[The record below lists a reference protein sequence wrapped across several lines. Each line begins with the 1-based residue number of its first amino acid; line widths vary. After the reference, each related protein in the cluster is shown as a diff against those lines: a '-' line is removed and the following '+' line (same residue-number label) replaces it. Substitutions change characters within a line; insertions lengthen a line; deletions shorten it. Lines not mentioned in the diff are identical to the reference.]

1 MSRLM
6 SDISPYKLQSP
17 HQEGGQVGGEGG
29 EGHRAVS
36 GGGLEQRHQGVDQDL
51 HREQGVDQ
59 DLEIIFISAQL
70 SVSSS
75 PD

>member
-1 MSRLM
+1 M
-6 SDISPYKLQSP
+6 
-17 HQEGGQVGGEGG
+17 GGEGG

-36 GGGLEQRHQGVDQDL
+36 GGGLEQRHQGVNQDL

-59 DLEIIFISAQL
+59 DLEINLVSAQL

>member
-1 MSRLM
+1 M
-6 SDISPYKLQSP
+6 
-17 HQEGGQVGGEGG
+17 GGEGG

-36 GGGLEQRHQGVDQDL
+36 GGRLEQRHQGVDQDL

-59 DLEIIFISAQL
+59 DLETILLSAQL
-70 SVSSS
+70 SVSSL